1 MQISRRALM
10 LGMVGAPLAACS
22 TAELGSHID
31 EGGFGNQTA
40 HNLLLQTGQLP
51 FAIDLAQRFN
61 AEVPNTVTFDFDSAR
76 LDGQAQAILRVQA
89 RWIRHFPEVTFRVYG
104 NADLVGSSAYNQ
116 RLGMRRARAVVAY
129 LVRQGI
135 SRRRL
140 EAVISNGETQPL
152 VQTQDRERQNR
163 RAVTEVSGFLQDH
176 PHIINGEYLEIVH
189 REYVDSAT
197 ASTGRRSSGG
207 SL

>member
-10 LGMVGAPLAACS
+10 LGMVGTSLAACS
-22 TAELGSHID
+22 NAELGAHID
-31 EGGFGNQTA
+31 EGGFGNPTG
-40 HNLLLQTGQLP
+40 HNVLLLTGQLP

-61 AEVPNTVTFDFDSAR
+61 AEVPTTVTFDFDSAR

-89 RWIRHFPEVTFRVYG
+89 RWIRHFPEVMFRVNG

-129 LVRQGI
+129 LVRQGV

-152 VQTQDRERQNR
+152 IDTPERERQNR

-176 PHIINGEYLEIVH
+176 PHIINGEYMEIVH
-189 REYVDSAT
+189 RQYVSSA
-197 ASTGRRSSGG
+197 AGSSGRSSGG